1 MSERETA
8 MNTAKEHHTTQSD
21 DPMKSQAA
29 LRYILLAA
37 QQPTQQSV
45 FTANPSVWPNSAKN
59 TH

>member
-45 FTANPSVWPNSAKN
+45 FTANPSV
-59 TH
+59 